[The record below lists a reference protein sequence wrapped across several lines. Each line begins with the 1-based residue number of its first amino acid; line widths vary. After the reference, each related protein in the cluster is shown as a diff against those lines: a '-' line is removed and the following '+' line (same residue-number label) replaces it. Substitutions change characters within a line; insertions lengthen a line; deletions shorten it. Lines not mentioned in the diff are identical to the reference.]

1 MERASYW
8 PGSSEV
14 VKMDFRSLEQERAKF
29 AYEKVGE
36 VRKEDGDTQ
45 GRYVS
50 YVKSAPVLILTNG
63 LGQALAFYLS
73 KLDRPIDVDYKTID
87 PKEFPEG
94 DKMAYAYL
102 YRHISEW
109 LARRVTEG
117 QDPLKY
123 YMEHDG
129 MSAIRLTDETI
140 ALLNWLKRFA
150 DAMLKK
156 EKEQR

>member
-1 MERASYW
+1 
-8 PGSSEV
+8 
-14 VKMDFRSLEQERAKF
+14 MDFRTLEQERAKF
-29 AYEKVGE
+29 AYEKVSE
-36 VRKEDGDTQ
+36 VRREDEDTQ

-73 KLDRPIDVDYKTID
+73 KLDKPINVDYKAIN
-87 PKEFPEG
+87 PKGFPKG

-102 YRHISEW
+102 YRHIAEW
-109 LARRVTEG
+109 LAKRVTNGE
-117 QDPLKY
+117 DPLKY

-140 ALLNWLKRFA
+140 ALLSWLKRFA
-150 DAMLKK
+150 DAMLRK